1 MDKEE
6 LKANALRDANR
17 DLLKERYKEAKSTLI
32 IDKDFDSK
40 QDKFRTGMS
49 TLLFVHRI
57 KDMNETF
64 QLPSNETPTEQGDA
78 RLIKFEGVLKDEVT
92 ELHDVL
98 SMEDQLNRFVAVA
111 DCLGDLVVYCF
122 SEARRWG
129 IPLLD
134 VLHIIMD
141 SQDSKLV
148 DGKPLMAPDGSKFIK
163 GPNYEPPEPAIR
175 ELLRKLIDSRPPTPN
190 DQYLRTT

>member
-1 MDKEE
+1 MD
-6 LKANALRDANR
+6 
-17 DLLKERYKEAKSTLI
+17 
-32 IDKDFDSK
+32 K